1 MNDKKMLNTIYPY
14 LVLYK
19 KGFTINDIY
28 NNREV
33 FANLCDELV
42 KESKGNC
49 DLNIKFV
56 IDGKECFEIKASA
69 NDICFQVELTDIDID
84 LLTKLLFGQIR
95 CSDFLY
101 KNSKLINNQQVFG
114 NVEKIRKDALLSWK
128 RFIERIGYKEDDFF
142 ISDETYTARKII
154 DEENILW
161 CYNKSC
167 TGKTFLGIYTLTYCN
182 YSKFVYNPSVENTCD
197 INFLKIL

>member
-28 NNREV
+28 NNSEV

-84 LLTKLLFGQIR
+84 LLTRLLFGQIR

-101 KNSKLINNQQVFG
+101 KNSKLV
-114 NVEKIRKDALLSWK
+114 D
-128 RFIERIGYKEDDFF
+128 Y
-142 ISDETYTARKII
+142 
-154 DEENILW
+154 
-161 CYNKSC
+161 
-167 TGKTFLGIYTLTYCN
+167 
-182 YSKFVYNPSVENTCD
+182 
-197 INFLKIL
+197 